1 MGVINELKSMQT
13 FLHCSV
19 THRRNVFCPL
29 ASQPHPPPSQPP
41 TPDSQGWYLT
51 REHRPLCI
59 LPHLEVLL
67 ELWTSQ
73 GLGVGIPM
81 FIFFTSFPLGYS
93 GDIWLSFSL
102 PLLLRPQRSWVV
114 IALSH
119 PGQGVPTSLV
129 VKWVSGNALK
139 SLGGKNRQNYKKHS
153 RSSEENE
160 E

>member
-1 MGVINELKSMQT
+1 MGVIKEPKSMQT

-29 ASQPHPPPSQPP
+29 ASQPQPPPSQPP

-59 LPHLEVLL
+59 LPHLEVFL
-67 ELWTSQ
+67 EFWTSR
-73 GLGVGIPM
+73 GLGVGILI
-81 FIFFTSFPLGYS
+81 FIFPPPFHSDILGIF
-93 GDIWLSFSL
+93 DLSSSL

-129 VKWVSGNALK
+129 VKWVLVNALK
-139 SLGGKNRQNYKKHS
+139 LLGGKNRQNYKKHS
-153 RSSEENE
+153 WSSEENE